1 MDNSDSDSEEVLGEL
16 SPHQMDLL
24 VQLQDITGIEDLNV
38 CRALLESKNWD
49 LESVA
54 REQLGMGGGGGN
66 DGEPQV
72 SDSDGDDQD
81 SSDLSGNVSPNHQ
94 VARPISWMVYII
106 TFPSRVIT
114 GGFNLVWSFVSSLLG
129 IPSAR
134 PVRHGSDG
142 RADVAEF
149 IREYNQ
155 QYGDNHPPFNRGGYY
170 QVLEEAKRDL
180 RFLLVYLHSEG
191 HQDTDV
197 FCRNVL
203 GSNEVM
209 QQVEES
215 NLLVWG
221 CSVRK
226 PEGYRVSQALREN
239 TYPFLAMIVLRQHR
253 MVVVG
258 RQEGL
263 VQSDTLVNWIRNT
276 ITEYEAFIVAARV
289 ERDERN
295 LDRELRNQ
303 QEAEYQETLR
313 RDQEREQMAREREEI
328 ERREEEER
336 ERLRR
341 EELDRKDQIVKMKI
355 EMANEIP
362 EEPSVDSVDAVRV
375 VIKLP
380 DGQRLERRSLLGN
393 FL

>member
-1 MDNSDSDSEEVLGEL
+1 M
-16 SPHQMDLL
+16 
-24 VQLQDITGIEDLNV
+24 
-38 CRALLESKNWD
+38 
-49 LESVA
+49 
-54 REQLGMGGGGGN
+54 
-66 DGEPQV
+66 
-72 SDSDGDDQD
+72 
-81 SSDLSGNVSPNHQ
+81 
-94 VARPISWMVYII
+94 
-106 TFPSRVIT
+106 
-114 GGFNLVWSFVSSLLG
+114 
-129 IPSAR
+129 
-134 PVRHGSDG
+134 
-142 RADVAEF
+142 AEF
-149 IREYNQ
+149 IREYNH
-155 QYGDNHPPFNRGGYY
+155 QYGDLHPPFNRGGYY

-191 HQDTDV
+191 HQDTDS

-203 GSNEVM
+203 SNNDVM
-209 QQVEES
+209 QQIEES
-215 NLLVWG
+215 NILFWG

-226 PEGYRVSQALREN
+226 SEGHRVSQALREN

-263 VQSDTLVNWIRNT
+263 VEADTLVQWIRNT

-303 QEAEYQETLR
+303 QEAEFAETLR

-341 EELDRKDQIVKMKI
+341 EELDRKDQIVRMKI

-362 EEPSVDSVDAVRV
+362 EEPSVDSPEAVRV
-375 VIKLP
+375 LIKLP
-380 DGQRLERRSLLGN
+380 DGQRLERRYAT
-393 FL
+393 FKM